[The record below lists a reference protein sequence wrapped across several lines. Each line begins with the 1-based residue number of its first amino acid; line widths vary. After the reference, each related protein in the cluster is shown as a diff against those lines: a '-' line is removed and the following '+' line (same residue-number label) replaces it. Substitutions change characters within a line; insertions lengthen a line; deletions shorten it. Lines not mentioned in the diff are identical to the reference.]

1 MRFQEAWESL
11 NRENTTL
18 GATPSGTGGANS
30 GGGQRVQNNRHRVE
44 RGVLGR
50 AGLEGRQKLIQ
61 RAVRTVRTAGAA
73 RMMMMAV
80 VMAPHRL
87 RRVLNVG
94 ELAVLRGI
102 GEIRRK
108 LVELSRRCRITAR
121 LGSLRGGLQI
131 RGDLL
136 CDLLILGWVRLLKLL
151 QRIHQLDER

>member
-1 MRFQEAWESL
+1 
-11 NRENTTL
+11 
-18 GATPSGTGGANS
+18 
-30 GGGQRVQNNRHRVE
+30 
-44 RGVLGR
+44 
-50 AGLEGRQKLIQ
+50 
-61 RAVRTVRTAGAA
+61 
-73 RMMMMAV
+73 MMMMVV

-94 ELAVLRGI
+94 ELAALGSI